1 MFEKPFLL
9 IDRAAV
15 TIHDINHWIQFKERL
30 HLIGQNRN
38 IPQDR
43 RRPHPDL
50 KHNTDDLLQIPEKN
64 NHRTG
69 DITNRQHKHEL
80 AKTIIKN
87 LQRVNIRII
96 PISDR
101 NRKQYTHKKDM
112 DKRSRYYFY
121 NWQDADRKSVV

>member
-1 MFEKPFLL
+1 MHLQPFKDQRADTKERNRKNPEIRRGIKMFEKPFLL

-69 DITNRQHKHEL
+69 DITASTSMNSQKL
-80 AKTIIKN
+80 
-87 LQRVNIRII
+87 
-96 PISDR
+96 
-101 NRKQYTHKKDM
+101 
-112 DKRSRYYFY
+112 
-121 NWQDADRKSVV
+121 